1 MGRHGCARL
10 CHAGP
15 PENGGAAPPC
25 AGARAIGARPWRPRR
40 VWWRC
45 EHELRRA
52 VVLGDSTSSMGAPR
66 PIRNGE
72 GRNRQL
78 ACEPQQHNKGAR
90 VAGPAFVPRL
100 ACQGPART
108 RGPRGGK
115 RRGPKPRR
123 CSLSRVHR
131 QGRRRLPVAAFNTGM
146 LSLDGMRSRPLSTA
160 RSARAR
166 PGRRRRGRA
175 HRYLLPAQR
184 AFLRTPRTRA
194 RASQRGR
201 RGSTTATLTRRPRR
215 LAAARAVPRHR
226 QSSLSAT
233 RRPAASPA
241 ARSNQSAG
249 SLPSRRPQPAT
260 FRASFGARSRC
271 SACLCALRCGG
282 VWRPAGR
289 AAPPAWAR
297 TAPALPLLRRATRS
311 LLGSTRPGRG

>member
-1 MGRHGCARL
+1 MAIPPPRWGRPGRFEMVRAEIGSLHASRSNTTRARAFEGPRL
-10 CHAGP
+10 CRGWRARGLP
-15 PENGGAAPPC
+15 AP
-25 AGARAIGARPWRPRR
+25 
-40 VWWRC
+40 
-45 EHELRRA
+45 
-52 VVLGDSTSSMGAPR
+52 
-66 PIRNGE
+66 
-72 GRNRQL
+72 
-78 ACEPQQHNKGAR
+78 
-90 VAGPAFVPRL
+90 
-100 ACQGPART
+100 

-115 RRGPKPRR
+115 RRRPKPHR
-123 CSLSRVHR
+123 CSLSRVHCR
-131 QGRRRLPVAAFNTGM
+131 GRRCLPVAAFNTGM
-146 LSLDGMRSRPLSTA
+146 LLLDGMRSQPLSTA

-166 PGRRRRGRA
+166 PGRPRSGRA

-184 AFLRTPRTRA
+184 AFHRPPRTRA
-194 RASQRGR
+194 RASRRGR

-215 LAAARAVPRHR
+215 LVAVRAVPRQHA
-226 QSSLSAT
+226 LSAT